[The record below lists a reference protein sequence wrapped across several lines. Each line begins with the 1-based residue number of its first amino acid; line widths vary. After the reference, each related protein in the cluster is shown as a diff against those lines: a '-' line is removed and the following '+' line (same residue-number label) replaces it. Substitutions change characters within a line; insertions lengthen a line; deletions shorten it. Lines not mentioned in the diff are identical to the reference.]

1 MENVLKNLREKSILH
16 REQVMDIKRYI
27 EKKYPDATPARRAN
41 IFANTVHQIVDE
53 SVSRFEEKH
62 RIQIRSEVL
71 KSAIAKD
78 IFEISGYDVFEV
90 CSTFELE
97 DEAEEDLFFE
107 RLTDWVNENQQDQV
121 SVVETKAMA
130 KAILDQAISS
140 MVDLLEDS
148 LLIDDQIVEINR
160 NRKEIDG
167 PEYIEDLPNVL
178 EDHIT
183 DGRFMNVEGD
193 IVELTAEAIEK
204 ALREAIPEE
213 DEYGFS
219 DKISDGSI
227 PKPDVN
233 SPEAQAQALAKQLKA
248 SEPEENYNRDQDQG
262 DSEND
267 DDVFDSMDALFLTQD
282 ESGSRRLDNPIEV
295 KTQDKKTLED
305 GPLEGVSVVNKL
317 SGNGDVN
324 WEEVK
329 VEHKDLTATRL
340 GGYELN
346 PPPVIEDQTDK
357 LPKNI
362 RLLLIVPVVLI
373 LVMVIIVLIVG
384 AIQITQRAA
393 ANELERQEA
402 ILAREAS
409 ISLYIEDM
417 NIPAGL
423 PVAEDASVFPFEPEG
438 DLLGSSDDD
447 LTSHLHKDLQ
457 YREIDNQQLVSYLE
471 NKNSSLARIE
481 IVETLVQVAST
492 YNVNPLLLIAIT
504 GQEQG
509 FVPKNHAD
517 ADLMVNN
524 PFNVYESWLDYN
536 TDFENACKIAAGTV
550 VKLSEGRPE
559 EVDPIAWINR
569 KYAEDDKWH
578 EGVTYFFHEVSDWM
592 DQE

>member
-1 MENVLKNLREKSILH
+1 MENVLKNLKEKSILH
-16 REQVMDIKRYI
+16 REQVLDIKRYI

-107 RLTDWVNENQQDQV
+107 HLTDWVNENQEDQV

-148 LLIDDQIVEINR
+148 LLVDDQIIEINR
-160 NRKEIDG
+160 SRQELNG

-178 EDHIT
+178 DDHIT
-183 DGRFMNVEGD
+183 DGRFMDVEGD

-219 DKISDGSI
+219 DRIDDGSLPI
-227 PKPDVN
+227 PDDNSPDV
-233 SPEAQAQALAKQLKA
+233 QAKALAKQLKA
-248 SEPEENYNRDQDQG
+248 SQDEEDDG
-262 DSEND
+262 LEGDDVDSENEE
-267 DDVFDSMDALFLTQD
+267 DVFDSMDALFSSEDAGDSQT
-282 ESGSRRLDNPIEV
+282 LDGPIEV
-295 KTQDKKTLED
+295 PTTEDREVLE
-305 GPLEGVSVVNKL
+305 SKVVEEP
-317 SGNGDVN
+317 SGNRDLN

-329 VEHKDLTATRL
+329 LNHKDQSPTRL

-346 PPPVIEDQTDK
+346 PPPVIENQTDK

-393 ANELERQEA
+393 ADELERQEVA
-402 ILAREAS
+402 MAREAS

-417 NIPAGL
+417 EIPAGL
-423 PVAEDASVFPFEPEG
+423 ANAEDTATFPFEIEEE
-438 DLLGSSDDD
+438 LKGSPDED
-447 LTSHLHKDLQ
+447 LTIHLHKDLQ

-481 IVETLVQVAST
+481 TVETLVQVAST

-509 FVPKNHAD
+509 FVPKDHED

-559 EVDPIAWINR
+559 DVDPIQWINR

-592 DQE
+592 EEE